1 MDSSTLVPTSAAAS
15 TLTLLSALTP
25 VMMLRRLGSSA
36 KGLRSAR
43 LVNTVTVSFKSRCI
57 LALQMSLFCSPE
69 LSRLHTSKFSLTSV
83 IDNVHMLMCMN
94 DKFSLTSF
102 IRWCERIN
110 KFSLTSFHCSQQYI
124 YTADENKNNHEA
136 PISFFHHGSRLFDE
150 RKKGAG
156 LWSWL
161 CFTYAI

>member
-69 LSRLHTSKFSLTSV
+69 LKSTPERDCMTLFVSAQIGIDKSQTSR
-83 IDNVHMLMCMN
+83 
-94 DKFSLTSF
+94 
-102 IRWCERIN
+102 
-110 KFSLTSFHCSQQYI
+110 
-124 YTADENKNNHEA
+124 
-136 PISFFHHGSRLFDE
+136 
-150 RKKGAG
+150 
-156 LWSWL
+156 
-161 CFTYAI
+161 

>member
-1 MDSSTLVPTSAAAS
+1 MKNGWLKLATGLQCVSSF
-15 TLTLLSALTP
+15 
-25 VMMLRRLGSSA
+25 
-36 KGLRSAR
+36 
-43 LVNTVTVSFKSRCI
+43 TVSRCYFTEVTGKI
-57 LALQMSLFCSPE
+57 VSCSLHGFGDASSKAYAAVMYLHVTTTTGSYVKF

-94 DKFSLTSF
+94 DKFSLTSLTLTSF
-102 IRWCERIN
+102 TCWCERIN

-136 PISFFHHGSRLFDE
+136 PISFFHRGSRLFNE

-156 LWSWL
+156 LWS
-161 CFTYAI
+161 